1 MISLDLVLQ
10 FLLDSLRKLLGDS
23 HHIFLALCVLLLFF
37 KTPYFHFEVLD
48 FRVVISLLYLDRR
61 MLTHL
66 GHCDLMTGILGS
78 FFEVVAFFSQFL
90 HFVCLSLNGMFKLS
104 DERVMLKLLE
114 LEIAFDLLIEMDLK
128 LLFNRLEL
136 GLVLTLNF

>member
-1 MISLDLVLQ
+1 M
-10 FLLDSLRKLLGDS
+10 
-23 HHIFLALCVLLLFF
+23 
-37 KTPYFHFEVLD
+37 D
-48 FRVVISLLYLDRR
+48 FRVVISLLYLDCR

-66 GHCDLMTGILGS
+66 GHCDLVTRILGS
-78 FFEVVAFFSQFL
+78 FFEVVAFFCQFL
-90 HFVCLSLNGMFKLS
+90 DFVCLFLNSMFKLS

-136 GLVLTLNF
+136 GLVLTLDF